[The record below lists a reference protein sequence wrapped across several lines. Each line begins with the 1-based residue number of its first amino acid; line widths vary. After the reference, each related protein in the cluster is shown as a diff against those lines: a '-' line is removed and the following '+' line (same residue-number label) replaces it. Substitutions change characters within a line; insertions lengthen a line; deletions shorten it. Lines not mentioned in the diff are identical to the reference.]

1 MSGPDPG
8 ALTEALRR
16 AVSSV
21 LRRGPD
27 AVGPG
32 DSLRELGLSS
42 LRALRACGWVERESG
57 VVLEPRLLLEHD
69 TIDDVVR
76 ALADAGGPDE
86 PSALAEPDRSG
97 SARPLSGAEQ
107 RMWFLQSMD
116 PATGQYVFAGSV
128 LLRGELSAGALGAAL
143 GAVVERHEPLRTR
156 YLMRQDGSLVAEP
169 LPPAPFP
176 LPAVDLSGLNLA
188 QARRRVSSAA
198 TRQRQAPFSLA
209 DGKLLRAELLRLS
222 AGEHVLVF
230 ATHHIAFDGWS
241 IPLLFAELDAA
252 YRAAVAGADPSRA
265 AGDLPAGYRDFACQ
279 RAEENPAD
287 LAWWQDYLAGAPTD
301 IAPPGDL
308 PAGRAPAGPGAV
320 SRFALPPE
328 LAAAVRRFSAEAGT
342 TGYVTLLTAFAALVR
357 RYSDSDDLL
366 IGTLLA
372 NRARAAFQPL
382 IGMFVNTVVVRQS
395 ARADAGFGK
404 LVASANKAV
413 LGAFGQREVSFGRLV
428 ERLSPGRGVAD
439 GAPLFRVMFDL
450 HAFPID
456 TGHIGPLRLSAV
468 NGGPL
473 SVNEMEVAGSDA
485 KFDLTLTMEE
495 RGEDLLG
502 ALEYRADLY
511 SAQWVRQFTWH
522 FQRLLAVAVA
532 EPGRPVGM
540 IPLSGAGSVLAGEET
555 HDPAGTFPE
564 LISRVAGRHPG
575 RVAVRDAVGTL
586 RYGELARR
594 SDLLARRLREQG
606 IGTGDVVGLLTGRSA
621 ELVVALLGAA
631 KAGAAYLPLDPR
643 YPLARLAAM
652 GRDAGAAA
660 LVAEPGRLG
669 EAGAIMGAAPAGVTE
684 AGGLAVAVM
693 RPRPPRGER
702 DRAGPGDAAYVLF
715 TSGTT
720 GRPKGVVVEHAA
732 LAGAYHA
739 WRRRYRLD
747 GAGCHL
753 QLAGQGFDVFTGDV
767 VRALCSGGR
776 LVIAP
781 DEAVLDPSALHTLM
795 RDENVDVAEFTPAV
809 MQVLLDHLEATGG
822 DLSFMRVVIVGSD
835 VWLARDHHRLRR
847 LVAPQALVVNSFG
860 VTEAT
865 VDSAMYEGDADGRP
879 GEAAVPIG
887 RPLPGVRLQVLDR
900 WLRPVPAGV
909 PGELWVAGR
918 GVARGYL
925 ARPELTAERFLPDPL
940 GPPGA
945 RMYRTGDRARLLR
958 DGNLDLLGRTDRQ
971 LKVRGIRL
979 EAEEVEAVLSTCPG
993 VRRAVVAVRDGVL
1006 IAYLVPAQNTRIDVS
1021 QVRAVASRSLP
1032 AAACPTR
1039 WAVLDALPLT
1049 PNGKIDLAALDRAAV
1064 EARPP
1069 DRRPAGEL
1077 ERQVAGLFADV
1088 LGADEAGAD
1097 QSFFELGGHSLMLT
1111 RLGAAIHGR
1120 FGVRLTVREL
1130 FEHNTPAAVTR
1141 LLAAGRATSD
1151 EPVTRA
1157 GNDRPGNDRTAPA
1170 SEAQRRLWLLEQI
1183 EPDRSG
1189 YAIPVLAHVDG
1200 GLDATVLRQAL
1211 ANAAYRHEALRTGL
1225 SAADGELRQ
1234 RVLAPGAV
1242 RIPLRELDLRG
1253 KPAEALRQRLAD
1265 ESTAAFDLAA
1275 APLAR
1280 ACLVTVTDAEQVLCF
1295 TVHHAVCDGVSLGIV
1310 LSEVFTDYARLAAG
1324 EPAEAA
1330 QPAVD
1335 FADWVRWRDRHRDT
1349 GGLARQAQRWARRLA
1364 GAPDLLA
1371 LPTDRERRRTIGSA
1385 GAVHRFGIGAAATAR
1400 LHELSKAEGVSLFTT
1415 LVAAVAVVL
1424 GRHSAQADLCIG
1436 TPVSERSR
1444 PELDGMVGLLIN
1456 TVVLRFDLDGD
1467 PTFRGLL
1474 SRARAVV
1481 GDAVADAA
1489 VPFEHVVNAV
1499 APARHP
1505 GVTPLF
1511 QVLFTLEHDV
1521 RRRWELPGARVT
1533 TEVSPYRPA
1542 RTDLSFS
1549 LEESEGV
1556 IDGDIEYRTDLF
1568 DADRIERLAGH
1579 YLVVLD
1585 AVADDPGRR
1594 LSELP
1599 LLTGAELAAVREW
1612 NTTARAFPAGEGVA
1626 ALFGEQARRRPGA
1639 PAVYSAAGVLSYAE
1653 LDRAAD
1659 ALARRLRQAGA
1670 GPDTVVAT
1678 CLPRSSELVIALLAV
1693 LKAGS
1698 AYLAIEPGLP
1708 ARRRAFMLQDAGARI
1723 LVTRPGIASN
1733 PGVPTVSPAA
1743 DSRVPAGVALPR
1755 AGGERLAYVLYTSG
1769 STGQPKGVAVPHR
1782 ALARLARG
1790 AEFCEFGP
1798 GRTQLQLSPM
1808 SFDGSVLE
1816 LWGPLLNGGAVA
1828 IPDPGLSYLEQLRDG
1843 LRRYPVTTLLVI
1855 SPQLALVLDEPEEL
1869 LDGVRELLVGGDVLP
1884 PTLADRAVR
1893 RYPHCR
1899 VRHLYGPA
1907 ECTVVATERTL
1918 TQVDT
1923 TRPSVP
1929 IGRPIGNTTAYVLD
1943 ARRRPQP
1950 VGVPGE
1956 LYLGGPGVALGYLG
1970 RPELTGD
1977 HFVPDEFT
1985 PGGTL
1990 YRTGDLARWLPG
2002 GELEFLGRADD
2013 QVKIRGYRIELG
2025 EVEAALAAHPAV
2037 AKAAAV
2043 VREGPASVRG
2053 IVGYVV
2059 LTRSGA
2065 ISLDVLRKD
2074 IGSRLPEYM
2083 LPTAIVE
2090 LDAFPLTPHGKL
2102 DRAALPAPAL
2112 PEAARPGQPPPSS
2125 PTERA
2130 VAACWHEVLGGA
2142 AIGLL
2147 DNFFV
2152 TCGGDSLR
2160 LMRLYQRLERAWPGA
2175 LRLAELFD
2183 LSTVAAQAEAIDERT
2198 GASSGPAP
2206 ATPSFEL

>member
-1 MSGPDPG
+1 
-8 ALTEALRR
+8 LRL

-21 LRRGPD
+21 LRRRPGT
-27 AVGPG
+27 VGPG
-32 DSLRELGLSS
+32 DSLRGLGLSS
-42 LRALRACGWVERESG
+42 LRALRVCGRVERESG

-76 ALADAGGPDE
+76 ALADAGGLDE
-86 PSALAEPDRSG
+86 PAALAEPDRSG
-97 SARPLSGAEQ
+97 AARPLSGAEQ

-116 PATGQYVFAGSV
+116 PATCQYVFAGSV

-143 GAVVERHEPLRTR
+143 GAVVARHEPLRTR
-156 YLMRQDGSLVAEP
+156 YLVREDGGLVAEP
-169 LPPAPFP
+169 SPPAPFP
-176 LPAVDLSGLNLA
+176 LPAVDLSGLDLA
-188 QARRRVSSAA
+188 QARCRVSSAG
-198 TRQRQAPFSLA
+198 TRQRQTPFPLA
-209 DGKLLRAELLRLS
+209 DGKLLRAELLRL
-222 AGEHVLVF
+222 AADEHVLIF

-252 YRAAVAGADPSRA
+252 YRAVTAGADPSRA
-265 AGDLPAGYRDFACQ
+265 AGDLSAGYRDFARL
-279 RAEENPAD
+279 RAEENPED

-308 PAGRAPAGPGAV
+308 LAGRAPAGPGAV
-320 SRFALPPE
+320 SRFALTPE
-328 LAAAVRRFSAEAGT
+328 LAAAVRRFSVEAGA
-342 TGYVTLLTAFAALVR
+342 TGYVTLLTAFAVLVR

-372 NRARAAFQPL
+372 NRARVAFQPL

-395 ARADAGFGK
+395 ARADAGFRE

-413 LGAFGQREVSFGRLV
+413 LGAFGQREVPFERLV
-428 ERLSPGRGVAD
+428 EQLSPDRGVAD
-439 GAPLFRVMFDL
+439 GAPLFRVMFDF

-456 TGHIGPLRLSAV
+456 TGRIGPLRLSATD
-468 NGGPL
+468 GGPL

-495 RGEDLLG
+495 RGDDLLG

-511 SAQWVRQFTWH
+511 SPPWVRQFTWH
-522 FQRLLAVAVA
+522 FQRLLAAAVA
-532 EPGRPVGM
+532 DPGSPVGM
-540 IPLSGAGSVLAGEET
+540 IPLPGADSVLAGEET
-555 HDPAGTFPE
+555 KDPAGTVSE
-564 LISRVAGRHPG
+564 LISQVAERHPD
-575 RVAVRDAVGTL
+575 RIAVRDAVGAL
-586 RYGELARR
+586 RYSELARR
-594 SDLLARRLREQG
+594 SDLLARRLRERG

-621 ELVVALLGAA
+621 ELIVALLGVS

-669 EAGAIMGAAPAGVTE
+669 DAGAIMGAAPARVTE
-684 AGGLAVAVM
+684 ADGLAVAVM
-693 RPRPPRGER
+693 RPRPPRAER

-732 LAGAYHA
+732 LASAYHA

-747 GAGCHL
+747 AAGRHL

-781 DEAVLDPSALHTLM
+781 DEAVLDPSALYTLM
-795 RDENVDVAEFTPAV
+795 RDENVDLAEFTPAV

-835 VWLARDHHRLRR
+835 VWLARDHRRLRR
-847 LVAPQALVVNSFG
+847 LVTPRALVVNSYG

-879 GEAAVPIG
+879 GEAAVPVG

-940 GPPGA
+940 GPPGS

-979 EAEEVEAVLSTCPG
+979 EAEEVEAVLSACPG
-993 VRRAVVAVRDGVL
+993 VRRAVVAMRDGGL
-1006 IAYLVPAQNTRIDVS
+1006 IAYLVPAPDTRIDVS
-1021 QVRAVASRSLP
+1021 QVRAAASRSLP

-1039 WAVLDALPLT
+1039 WAVLATLPLT
-1049 PNGKIDLAALDRAAV
+1049 PNGKVDLAALDSAAV
-1064 EARPP
+1064 EARSQ

-1077 ERQVAGLFADV
+1077 EREVADVFADV
-1088 LGADEAGAD
+1088 LGVREADAD
-1097 QSFFELGGHSLMLT
+1097 RSFFELGGHSLMLT
-1111 RLGAAIHGR
+1111 RLGAAIGGR

-1141 LLAAGRATSD
+1141 LLAAERATSD
-1151 EPVTRA
+1151 KPLTRA
-1157 GNDRPGNDRTAPA
+1157 GNDRAAPA

-1189 YAIPVLAHVDG
+1189 YAIPVLARVG
-1200 GLDATVLRQAL
+1200 GRLDATVLRQAL
-1211 ANAAYRHEALRTGL
+1211 ANAARRHEALRTGL
-1225 SAADGELRQ
+1225 SAADGDLRQ

-1253 KPAEALRQRLAD
+1253 EPAQALRRRLAE
-1265 ESTAAFDLAA
+1265 ESTAAFDLAV

-1280 ACLVTVTDAEQVLCF
+1280 ACLVTVADTEQVLCF
-1295 TVHHAVCDGVSLGIV
+1295 TVHHAVCDGVSLGIL

-1324 EPAEAA
+1324 EPAQAA
-1330 QPAVD
+1330 QPTVD
-1335 FADWVRWRDRHRDT
+1335 FTDWVRWRDRERDID
-1349 GGLARQAQRWARRLA
+1349 GLARQARRWARRLA

-1371 LPTDRERRRTIGSA
+1371 LPTDRERPRTIGSA
-1385 GAVHRFGIGAAATAR
+1385 GRVHRFGIGAAATAR
-1400 LHELSKAEGVSLFTT
+1400 LRELSKAEGVSLFTT
-1415 LVAAVAVVL
+1415 LVSAVAVVL
-1424 GRHSAQADLCIG
+1424 GRYSAQTDLCVG

-1456 TVVLRFDLDGD
+1456 TVVLRFDLDAD

-1474 SRARAVV
+1474 GRARTVV
-1481 GDAVADAA
+1481 GEAVADAA
-1489 VPFEHVVNAV
+1489 VPFEDVVNAV

-1505 GVTPLF
+1505 GITPLF
-1511 QVLFTLEHDV
+1511 QVLFTLEQDV

-1533 TEVSPYRPA
+1533 TEVSPYRSA

-1579 YLVVLD
+1579 YRVVLD
-1585 AVADDPGRR
+1585 AVTEDPGRR
-1594 LSELP
+1594 LSELR
-1599 LLTGAELAAVREW
+1599 LLTVAELAAVREW
-1612 NTTARAFPAGEGVA
+1612 NTTARAFPADEGAA

-1639 PAVYSAAGVLSYAE
+1639 PAVYSAAGVLSYAG

-1670 GPDTVVAT
+1670 GPDIVVAA
-1678 CLPRSSELVIALLAV
+1678 CLPPSSELVIALLAV

-1708 ARRRAFMLQDAGARI
+1708 AQRRAFMLRDAGARLLI
-1723 LVTRPGIASN
+1723 TRPGIVKD
-1733 PGVPTVSPAA
+1733 PGVPTVTPDA
-1743 DSRVPAGVALPR
+1743 DERVPAGVTLPR

-1769 STGQPKGVAVPHR
+1769 SSGQPKGVAVPHR
-1782 ALARLARG
+1782 ALARLTRG

-1828 IPDPGLSYLEQLRDG
+1828 IPDPGLSYLERLRDG

-1855 SPQLALVLDEPEEL
+1855 SPQLALVLDEPREL

-1893 RYPHCR
+1893 RYRHCR
-1899 VRHLYGPA
+1899 VRHLYGPT

-1943 ARRRPQP
+1943 ARRRLQP

-1970 RPELTGD
+1970 LPELTRD
-1977 HFVPDEFT
+1977 HFVPDEFA

-2002 GELEFLGRADD
+2002 GELEFLGRADN
-2013 QVKIRGYRIELG
+2013 QVKIRGYRIELS
-2025 EVEAALAAHPAV
+2025 EVEAALAGHPSV
-2037 AKAAAV
+2037 AEAAAV
-2043 VREGPASVRG
+2043 VKEGPASGRG

-2059 LTRSGA
+2059 LTRRGA
-2065 ISLDVLRKD
+2065 IALDVLRKD
-2074 IGSRLPEYM
+2074 IGGRLPEYM

-2130 VAACWHEVLGGA
+2130 VAACWREVLGVA
-2142 AIGLL
+2142 AVGLL

-2160 LMRLYQRLERAWPGA
+2160 LMRLYQRLERAWPGV

-2183 LSTVAAQAEAIDERT
+2183 LSTVAAQAEVIDERT
-2198 GASSGPAP
+2198 GASSGPTP